1 MSTIILRNNVKI
13 GGNNPCFIIAEIGQN
28 HQGDIEIAK
37 KLIKAAKEA
46 GADCVKFQKSS
57 LKDKFTKQR
66 LEQPYNNINS
76 WGSTYGE
83 HKRYL
88 EFSED
93 EYRVLLKY
101 AQDLDIMFTASAM
114 DMESF
119 DFLLNLKVPFIKIG
133 SGDSNN
139 LLYIKYAATK
149 KIPLIV
155 STGMIDKATV
165 TSIYDIISTQH
176 KHFCL
181 LHCVSAYPTPY
192 EDCNLRV
199 LQDYRNCYD
208 VPVGYSGHE
217 LGIKVVIAAV
227 ALGAKKHERHG
238 SSMFSGTIGITAV
251 STSSAFFG
259 SDASNSC
266 KNDTF
271 FRRRVAGGRGGT
283 SRQAAQARRA
293 RNSVSAARHRARFY
307 IESTL
312 FTQSNPEREVDKPYV
327 YTYTQCQY

>member
-13 GGNNPCFIIAEIGQN
+13 GGNNSCFIIAEIGQN

-227 ALGAKKHERHG
+227 ALGAKVIEKHITLDR
-238 SSMFSGTIGITAV
+238 SMKGTDHQCSLVPSELQQLVLAV
-251 STSSAFFG
+251 RSLEVMLRTSAKMIHFFG
-259 SDASNSC
+259 N
-266 KNDTF
+266 
-271 FRRRVAGGRGGT
+271 
-283 SRQAAQARRA
+283 
-293 RNSVSAARHRARFY
+293 
-307 IESTL
+307 
-312 FTQSNPEREVDKPYV
+312 
-327 YTYTQCQY
+327 